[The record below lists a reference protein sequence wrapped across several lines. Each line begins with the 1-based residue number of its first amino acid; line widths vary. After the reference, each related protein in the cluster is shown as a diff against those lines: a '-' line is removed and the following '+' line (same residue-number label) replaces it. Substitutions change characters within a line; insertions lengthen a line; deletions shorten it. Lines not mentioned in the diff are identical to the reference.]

1 MRRAMAE
8 VATSAVVTRDHKRRG
23 RSGVPRAVVAIRAA
37 SGSVEMM
44 KKMGM
49 KRRAQRDMARVIKTA
64 ASSKS
69 ESAGGDWLG
78 IFAGRERAM
87 IAAARAIA
95 RTDQKAITGGVMFG
109 TQG

>member
-8 VATSAVVTRDHKRRG
+8 APTRAVVTRDQKRRG
-23 RSGVPRAVVAIRAA
+23 RSGFRCALVAMRGARGAVEI
-37 SGSVEMM
+37 M

-109 TQG
+109 